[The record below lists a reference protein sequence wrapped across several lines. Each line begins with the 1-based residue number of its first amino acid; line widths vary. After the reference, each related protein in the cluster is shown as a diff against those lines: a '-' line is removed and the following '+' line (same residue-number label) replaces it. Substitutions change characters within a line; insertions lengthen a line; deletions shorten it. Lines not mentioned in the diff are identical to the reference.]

1 MNLELIKNA
10 KEKIEFQ
17 LVDTSEVRFNFFK
30 NIIKKD
36 LEVLLWSNRAMKLFG
51 KFEMFSDFSLE
62 LNSFEYIVSLQTG
75 KDVNFSGE
83 SIEYHIS
90 GVCLEHVLNLLIQQE
105 KELEKHDVEILS
117 IKLTNY
123 LIEATSTL
131 VGKTHIEAM
140 EDIGELNKRYFEEH
154 DPTIWNYIDPNYLI
168 N

>member
-1 MNLELIKNA
+1 M
-10 KEKIEFQ
+10 
-17 LVDTSEVRFNFFK
+17 
-30 NIIKKD
+30 
-36 LEVLLWSNRAMKLFG
+36 
-51 KFEMFSDFSLE
+51 
-62 LNSFEYIVSLQTG
+62 
-75 KDVNFSGE
+75 
-83 SIEYHIS
+83 
-90 GVCLEHVLNLLIQQE
+90 NLLIKQE

-154 DPTIWNYIDPNYLI
+154 DPTIWNYIDPNYLT